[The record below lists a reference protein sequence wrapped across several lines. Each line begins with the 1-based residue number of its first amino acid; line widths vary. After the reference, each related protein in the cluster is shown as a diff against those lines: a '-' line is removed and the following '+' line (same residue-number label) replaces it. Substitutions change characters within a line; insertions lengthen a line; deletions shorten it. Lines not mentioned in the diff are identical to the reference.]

1 MKKTAML
8 ITGTLKMTPPGTVA
22 PPVKMVFQRVR
33 AGLGNA
39 GKYGSMDVQLRQH
52 VVPADPKTTAQM
64 ARRDLMRAAVARWHS
79 MTTKDKDA
87 FQKTAEN
94 RAITVFNAVI
104 SDTLRNYHLVGGTL
118 TKNNP

>member
-52 VVPADPKTTAQM
+52 VVPADPKTAAQM
-64 ARRDLMRAAVARWHS
+64 ARRDLMRAAVARYRA
-79 MTTKDKDA
+79 MTGIDLDPFK
-87 FQKTAEN
+87 KTAEK
-94 RAITVFNAVI
+94 RRITVFNAVI
-104 SDTLRNYHLVGGTL
+104 SDTLRNYHLSGGVL
-118 TKNNP
+118 TPNP

>member
-1 MKKTAML
+1 MPT
-8 ITGTLKMTPPGTVA
+8 
-22 PPVKMVFQRVR
+22 QE
-33 AGLGNA
+33 
-39 GKYGSMDVQLRQH
+39 
-52 VVPADPKTTAQM
+52 
-64 ARRDLMRAAVARWHS
+64 
-79 MTTKDKDA
+79 KDA